1 VRILRST
8 PLTDPDIR
16 TKMQEAAN
24 LITEAKENMEALELN
39 VGTKMEQLG
48 RTLDT
53 LKTSKNFMD
62 GIVSDLESA
71 DTTTA
76 VAELT
81 QDQTMLEASY
91 NVLVRLSQLTLTKYL
106 GV

>member
-1 VRILRST
+1 
-8 PLTDPDIR
+8 
-16 TKMQEAAN
+16 
-24 LITEAKENMEALELN
+24 
-39 VGTKMEQLG
+39 
-48 RTLDT
+48 
-53 LKTSKNFMD
+53 MD
-62 GIVSDLESA
+62 GVVSDLESA

-91 NVLVRLSQLTLTKYL
+91 NVLVRLSNLTLTKYL